1 MRFFGGFV
9 CMSVGVHRI
18 GVFWEKMCK
27 LGTLILVTWG
37 RGRKICENW
46 KSGFKKLGG
55 VSYQC
60 GK

>member
-1 MRFFGGFV
+1 
-9 CMSVGVHRI
+9 MSVGVQKK
-18 GVFWEKMCK
+18 GVFWENVCK
-27 LGTLILVTWG
+27 WGTLILVTWEI
-37 RGRKICENW
+37 GRKICENW